1 MRKKF
6 LCAAIMVLAFVSMG
20 SSYADQ
26 KTKVKDDL
34 KNERVAPCCKF

>member
-1 MRKKF
+1 MRIKS
-6 LCAAIMVLAFVSMG
+6 LSAAILVLAFVSVG

-26 KTKVKDDL
+26 KIKTKGDI